1 MSEEVILQLTVVKS
15 HYFVPQTTWTLKPGE
30 YILGR
35 FPTSDIVIP
44 DPYVSR
50 RHARIFFRDGKW
62 YIEDIGSTNG
72 TIVNDDDIRGKEPV
86 EIKNGT
92 EIVVGLTI
100 LKATILGP
108 TETAASTSEESG
120 EAVEEETSS
129 PEEIGGE

>member
-35 FPTSDIVIP
+35 FPTTDIVIP

-50 RHARIFFRDGKW
+50 RHARIFYRDGKW
-62 YIEDIGSTNG
+62 FIEDIGSTNG
-72 TIVNDDDIRGKEPV
+72 TIVDGDDIRGKEPV
-86 EIKNGT
+86 EIKNGS

-100 LKATILGP
+100 LKASILGSA
-108 TETAASTSEESG
+108 EAGGEESKEEPG
-120 EAVEEETSS
+120 E
-129 PEEIGGE
+129 PEEAAPE